1 MDLNGHPVRMTQKLV
16 KAEEN
21 AKNAKKGR
29 LEVSGEEVES
39 LVCPLRFNSDE
50 CIEIMCERRARKHD

>member
-1 MDLNGHPVRMTQKLV
+1 MDLNGHPVRMIPKLV
-16 KAEEN
+16 KAEEK

-50 CIEIMCERRARKHD
+50 FSEIMCERRPRKHE